1 MNIKKETLQNTF
13 CMMYNRAIER
23 KEDINMKT
31 KVFCEVSRQGVHSL
45 YLLFEGKRYFLFSQN
60 YRKSVQDFF
69 TKPVPLN
76 ETMNFSKAHHDTALI
91 KTFSKISIYGQYV
104 EKEQGIEVYE
114 KTKKKKAKEKL
125 VFKKCA

>member
-1 MNIKKETLQNTF
+1 MT
-13 CMMYNRAIER
+13 
-23 KEDINMKT
+23 T

-45 YLLFEGKRYFLFSQN
+45 YLLFEGKRYYLFSQN

-69 TKPVPLN
+69 SNPVPLN
-76 ETMNFSKAHHDTALI
+76 ETMDFSKAHHDTALM

-114 KTKKKKAKEKL
+114 KTKKKKSKEKHM
-125 VFKKCA
+125 VRKCA